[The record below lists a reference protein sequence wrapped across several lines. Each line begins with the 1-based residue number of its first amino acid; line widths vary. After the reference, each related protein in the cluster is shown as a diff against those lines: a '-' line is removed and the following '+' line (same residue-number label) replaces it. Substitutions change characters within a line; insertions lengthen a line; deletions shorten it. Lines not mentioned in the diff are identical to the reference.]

1 MNTYQGISIT
11 ILSFLFTFIL
21 LKYLV
26 KYFRRKRANIDL
38 TEDLGHSEK
47 GLSDVKD
54 QNEKDARFSVV

>member
-1 MNTYQGISIT
+1 M
-11 ILSFLFTFIL
+11 L

-26 KYFRRKRANIDL
+26 KYFRRKRANVDL